1 MEKVRFSQVNLDD
14 SFFDSLK
21 EDYEGFEDWFRRKS
35 ESEAYIQKKD
45 NGRLEA
51 FLYLKIEEE
60 PVTDI
65 EPNLPMG
72 KHLKVGTF
80 KIDAHNTKL
89 GEYFIQ
95 MIMRV
100 AVYEHVEDIY
110 VTIFEKHEGLVSL
123 LRRYGFEHYGVK
135 RNARDEN
142 PESVYVKSM
151 TSVNDDLCEGF
162 PFVHTNGKNKYMLAV
177 YPAYHTPLFPDSIL
191 NTEQRDRDALIRDV
205 SHTNS
210 IHKIYLCKMDGVE
223 RLTPGDILIIYRTSD
238 GQGPARYRSVATSI
252 CVVEEVKRPGDFRN
266 LSEFIRYT
274 DAYSIF
280 GTKILQQYYHNPRTV
295 VIKMTYN
302 AAFNHRLINKELV
315 EEVGLNPPY
324 WGFFRLTDEQFNDII
339 RRGQIDESIIV
350 D

>member
-1 MEKVRFSQVNLDD
+1 MPR
-14 SFFDSLK
+14 
-21 EDYEGFEDWFRRKS
+21 
-35 ESEAYIQKKD
+35 
-45 NGRLEA
+45 
-51 FLYLKIEEE
+51 LKIFGRIFLFLR
-60 PVTDI
+60 THR
-65 EPNLPMG
+65 
-72 KHLKVGTF
+72 KHDVRGNHAERDRKNEADGIHADVLDLCRTTG
-80 KIDAHNTKL
+80 
-89 GEYFIQ
+89 
-95 MIMRV
+95 
-100 AVYEHVEDIY
+100 
-110 VTIFEKHEGLVSL
+110 HEGLVNL
-123 LRRYGFEHYGVK
+123 LRRYGFERWGTK
-135 RNARDEN
+135 GDSEN
-142 PESVYVKSM
+142 QESVYVKSM
-151 TSVNDDLCEGF
+151 AAVSDDLCEGF

-252 CVVEEVKRPGDFRN
+252 CVVEEVKRPGDFKN

-315 EEVGLNPPY
+315 EEVGLAPQY

>member
-14 SFFDSLK
+14 PFFDSLK

-51 FLYLKIEEE
+51 FLYLKIEKE

-100 AVYEHVEDIY
+100 AVYEHAEDIY
-110 VTIFEKHEGLVSL
+110 VTIFEKHEGLVNL
-123 LRRYGFEHYGVK
+123 LRRYGFERWGTK
-135 RNARDEN
+135 GDSEN
-142 PESVYVKSM
+142 QESVYVKSM
-151 TSVNDDLCEGF
+151 AAVSDDLCEGF

-252 CVVEEVKRPGDFRN
+252 CVVEEVKRPGDFKN

-315 EEVGLNPPY
+315 EEVGLAPQY